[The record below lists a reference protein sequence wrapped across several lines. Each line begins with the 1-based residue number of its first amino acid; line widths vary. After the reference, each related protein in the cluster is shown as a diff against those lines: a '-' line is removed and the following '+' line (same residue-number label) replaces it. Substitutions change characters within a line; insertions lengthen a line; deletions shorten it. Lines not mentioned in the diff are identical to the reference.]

1 MNKML
6 DGKKE
11 IYKIKHTM
19 DLITLKLVGSTKE
32 AMPCE

>member
-1 MNKML
+1 
-6 DGKKE
+6 
-11 IYKIKHTM
+11 M